1 MNSII
6 WKKLNLKHQN
16 RIVVLHSPASFEKE
30 IDTLS
35 DVQVY
40 RNIRSAK
47 SPSFLIAFVTKENE
61 IENIAVTLGQ
71 LGQGDAIVW
80 FCYPKRTSKNYTS
93 DLDRDTDWKALGAV
107 GFEGVRQVAIDEDW
121 SAIRFRRI
129 QYIKTMTRNPK
140 RSLTALGK
148 ALLRKRKGRKE

>member
-6 WKKLNLKHQN
+6 WKKLNLKNQN
-16 RIVVLHSPASFEKE
+16 RIVVLHAPASFEKE

-47 SPSFLIAFVTKENE
+47 APSFLIAFVTKENE

-71 LGQGDAIVW
+71 LGQGDVIVW
-80 FCYPKRTSKNYTS
+80 FCYPKRTSKNYNC
-93 DLDRDTDWKALGAV
+93 DLNRDTGWKSLGAV

-140 RSLTALGK
+140 RILTALGK
-148 ALLRKRKGRKE
+148 FRLRKGS